1 MTKKQ
6 LIEVIRKVVRQEVK
20 KQVDEIFIQ
29 ESVKQVAQPKKVS
42 KSNKTYVKDNQVL
55 NDILNETVALSKG
68 KSEEYP
74 TMGGKPYTTQNMAD
88 VLGYGDFAPKE
99 KKIEASAAQTLAE
112 KGVTPEQVGE
122 PLVNALTRDYSEL
135 VKRFDK
141 K

>member
-29 ESVKQVAQPKKVS
+29 ESVKKVAQPKKVS

-55 NDILNETVALSKG
+55 NDILNETVALTKG
-68 KSEEYP
+68 ASEEYP
-74 TMGGKPYTTQNMAD
+74 TMGGKPYTTKNMA
-88 VLGYGDFAPKE
+88 
-99 KKIEASAAQTLAE
+99 AAAKTLAE